1 MATGADLLRQEYRE
15 VNAHL
20 RANTTQFVNWFSF
33 FLTFSFV
40 AAAVFLVAGAHGS
53 GLRGFALVYG
63 VPIAFLLLHVLAF
76 VGILTFRRYI
86 MAAHCKVEEIV
97 RVRPGSCCFLA

>member
-1 MATGADLLRQEYRE
+1 MTATGADLLRQEYRE

-40 AAAVFLVAGAHGS
+40 AAAIFLVAGAHLTRHQWREGDVALLAGAAARL
-53 GLRGFALVYG
+53 GLPADEVAAGVRRGDDD
-63 VPIAFLLLHVLAF
+63 PWR
-76 VGILTFRRYI
+76 T
-86 MAAHCKVEEIV
+86 
-97 RVRPGSCCFLA
+97 P